1 MADEDES
8 SKTEEPSE
16 RKIEKAREE
25 GHVPMSQEVKSWIM
39 LFGGLLVVW
48 AIFPFMMKN
57 TGNLLYR
64 FIAAPDEIA
73 VSPADVQTLMIQVV
87 SSVGLILLLPLSI
100 LFIMAIVATVAQIG
114 FLYAP
119 KRLSLKWERLNL
131 PKNLKNFI
139 SLQKIFETIKGF
151 LKIGAVVITVAVV
164 VFPQMDMIPV
174 LPTMEMYP
182 ILHVMY
188 RIVFMMLLTVVIV
201 MFIIAVIDLIYQR
214 LSFRKKQRMTKQE
227 VKDEYK
233 QMEGDPQVKSRI
245 RSIRMEKFRKRMMQA
260 VPSATVVVTNPTHF
274 AVALKYDGDEMDAPK
289 VVAKGVDFLAQK
301 IKELAKEN
309 DVPIVENPP
318 LARALYASVEVDEV
332 IPPEHF
338 KAVAEV
344 ISYVFK
350 MKKVVKR

>member
-1 MADEDES
+1 MAEEDES

-16 RKIEKAREE
+16 RKLEKAREE
-25 GHVPMSQEVKSWIM
+25 GQVPLSQEVKSWIM

-64 FIAAPDEIA
+64 FIANPEQIA
-73 VSPADVQTLMIQVV
+73 VNNSDIQTLMIQVI

-131 PKNLKNFI
+131 PKNLKSFI

-151 LKIGAVVITVAVV
+151 LKIGVVIITVSVV
-164 VFPQMDMIPV
+164 VFPQMNMIPL

-182 ILHVMY
+182 ILNVMY

-201 MFIIAVIDLIYQR
+201 MFIVAMIDLIYQR
-214 LSFRKKQRMTKQE
+214 LTFRKKQRMTKQE

-233 QMEGDPQVKSRI
+233 QMEGDPLVKSRI
-245 RSIRMEKFRKRMMQA
+245 RSIRMEKFRQRMMQA
-260 VPSATVVVTNPTHF
+260 VPTATVVVTNPTHF
-274 AVALKYDGDEMDAPK
+274 AVALKYEGEEMDAPK

-301 IKELAKEN
+301 IKELANEN

-318 LARALYASVEVDEV
+318 LARALYASVEVDQV

-338 KAVAEV
+338 KAVAEI

-350 MKKVVKR
+350 MKNHIKR